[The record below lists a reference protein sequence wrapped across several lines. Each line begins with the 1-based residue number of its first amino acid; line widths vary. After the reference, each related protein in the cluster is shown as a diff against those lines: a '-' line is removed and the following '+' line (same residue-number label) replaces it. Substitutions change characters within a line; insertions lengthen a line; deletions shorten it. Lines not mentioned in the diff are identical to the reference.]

1 MQYRRILILLG
12 LVAVLVA
19 AMSLD
24 PVHGLIN
31 RGLDWSNAFIR
42 RHEILGLL
50 LFIGLSAVSA
60 ILFFFSTAV
69 IVPVAIHA
77 WGKPLTIF
85 LLWGSWM
92 LGAIASYWIG
102 RRPGRRLAKWVA
114 RPKQVAKYEK
124 KISAT
129 ANFPLVLLFQSAV
142 PSEIPGYVLG
152 ALRYNFGKYL
162 GARALA
168 EVPFAIAAV
177 FLGETFLKRQ
187 YLPLIGIAL
196 GGIAFSGLAL
206 YFLHKRLDVRN

>member
-1 MQYRRILILLG
+1 MQYRRLFILLA

-19 AMSLD
+19 VTALD
-24 PVHGLIN
+24 PVHDTIS
-31 RGLDWSNAFIR
+31 RGLEWSKAFIQH
-42 RHEILGLL
+42 HETLGLL
-50 LFIGLSAVSA
+50 LFVLLSAVSA

-69 IVPVAIHA
+69 ILPVAIYA
-77 WGKPLTIF
+77 WGKPTTIF

-92 LGAIASYWIG
+92 LGAAASYWIG
-102 RRPGRRLAKWVA
+102 RRPGRRLAKWIV

-124 KISAT
+124 KISANAT
-129 ANFPLVLLFQSAV
+129 FPLILLFQSAV

-177 FLGETFLKRQ
+177 YLGETFLRRQ
-187 YLPLIGIAL
+187 YIPLIGIAV
-196 GGIAFSGLAL
+196 GGIVFSGLAL
-206 YFLHKRLDVRN
+206 YLLHKRINGRR